1 MNCHNSRIT
10 QKRSE
15 ETAIE
20 EMDTDSKPIVY
31 LMILVVAVVLLNAA
45 FDAYAAYKYKG
56 YMQTSELFSQA
67 LNGAQIDT
75 GEGVIT
81 CKVEEVKK

>member
-56 YMQTSELFSQA
+56 
-67 LNGAQIDT
+67 
-75 GEGVIT
+75 
-81 CKVEEVKK
+81 